1 MPNASQPPERPLDP
15 IVAFFGAVPHADAL
29 GIEFLRRDGEA
40 YLYRLPWREDLV
52 GNPDSGTLHSSVI
65 FAFLDS
71 IMGFSTVLAVAPERS
86 TATMDLRVDYMRA
99 SEPGK
104 AVEVR
109 VECYR
114 VAHKVAFARGVAYH
128 DDPAEPLATAQGA
141 FMIYDTPPEWR
152 RDRAQ

>member
-1 MPNASQPPERPLDP
+1 MNPPAPQQDP
-15 IVAFFGAVPHADAL
+15 IVAFFRQTVPHNDAL
-29 GIEFLRRDGEA
+29 GIEFVRMDGEA
-40 YLYRLPWREDLV
+40 YIYRLPWREDLV
-52 GNPDSGTLHSSVI
+52 GNPDTGSLHSSVI
-65 FAFLDS
+65 FSFLDS

-86 TATMDLRVDYMRA
+86 TATMDLRVDYTRK
-99 SEPGK
+99 SEAGR

-114 VAHKVAFARGVAYH
+114 VARKVAFARGVAYH

-152 RDRAQ
+152 REIGR